1 MRTLVTGATGYIGGR
16 LVPELLRAGYAVRVL
31 ARHPERLAD
40 RTWVDDVEVVAGDAT
55 DPAAVREAMRGID
68 VAYYLMHSLMQG
80 AEFEHTELEIARLF
94 GETARSEQVGRMV
107 YLGGLQ
113 PADAPPDLSDHMR
126 SRGEVGRIL
135 RSSGVPTA
143 ELRAA
148 VIIGSGSASFEII
161 RYLTE
166 RLPVMVTPRWL
177 RTRTQPIAIRDV
189 LYYLVSAATL
199 PAEVN
204 RTFDIGGPDIT
215 TYEGMIE
222 GYAAVAGLRK
232 RLIIQAPVLTPRL
245 SSRWV
250 GLVTP
255 VPSVMARPL
264 VESLTVESVCL
275 EHDIAQHVPDPED
288 GLIPYRTA
296 VDLAL
301 QRVQHAEVRTTWSSS
316 STPGAPSDPMPAD
329 PAWAGG
335 LLYTDERETVV
346 DASPGD
352 VWAVI
357 EGMGGERGYYS
368 FPLAWEVRGWLDRAS
383 GGVGLA
389 RGRRD
394 PDTLRTGDVMDF
406 WRVEERRPLELLRLR
421 GEFRMPGLAWLE
433 LGIRTEDDARGRP
446 VTVYTQRA
454 LFHPRGYPGEAYW
467 AAMKPFHGVIF
478 GSMLKNIRVNAEAV
492 ARKDAVPLRPSG

>member
-1 MRTLVTGATGYIGGR
+1 MRCLVTGATGYIGGR
-16 LVPELLRAGYAVRVL
+16 LVPELLKSGYEVRVL
-31 ARHPERLAD
+31 ARHPERLTE
-40 RTWVDDVEVVAGDAT
+40 RSWYDDVEVVDGDAT
-55 DPAAVREAMRGID
+55 DPVAVRAALQGID
-68 VAYYLMHSLMQG
+68 VAYFLLHSLMQG
-80 AEFEHTELEIARLF
+80 DRFEETEQEIARLF
-94 GETARSEQVGRMV
+94 GETARSENVGRIV

-113 PADAPPDLSDHMR
+113 PANPPADLSEHMR

-166 RLPVMVTPRWL
+166 RLAVLVTPRWL
-177 RTRTQPIAIRDV
+177 RTATQPIAIRDV
-189 LYYLVSAATL
+189 LYYLVCCAIL
-199 PAEVN
+199 PPEVN
-204 RTFDIGGPDIT
+204 RTFDIGGPDVT

-222 GYAAVAGLRK
+222 GYAEVAGLRK
-232 RLIIQAPVLTPRL
+232 RIIIRAPILTPRL

-255 VPSVMARPL
+255 VPSIMARPL
-264 VESLTVESVCL
+264 VESLTAESVCT
-275 EHDIAQHVPDPED
+275 EHDIADFVPDPED
-288 GLIPYRTA
+288 GLIPYKTA

-301 QRVQHAEVRTTWSSS
+301 QRIQHAEVRTTWSSS

-329 PAWAGG
+329 PGWAGG
-335 LLYTDERETVV
+335 LLYTDERQTVV
-346 DASPGD
+346 DATPAD

-357 EGMGGERGYYS
+357 EGLGGERGYYS

-383 GGVGLA
+383 GGGGLS

-394 PDTLRTGDVMDF
+394 PNTLRTGDVLDF
-406 WRVEERRPLELLRLR
+406 WRVEERRPMELLRLR

-433 LGIRTEDDARGRP
+433 LGIRTETDALGSP

-454 LFHPRGYPGEAYW
+454 LFHPRGFPGEAYW

-492 ARKDAVPLRPSG
+492 ARSIAVPLKPSA